1 MAAPGAEPAA
11 SPCAATPT
19 GASRCWYHAGVIAAA
34 LLLSL
39 SAPAGG
45 LVDAAALVPDAVLD
59 LRYAGS
65 RNPAGRPLYAA
76 PRCLLLAPAAA
87 RLARAAGGL
96 RARGYRLGLWDCYR
110 PLSVQQEL
118 WRLLPDRRWVADPAR
133 GSNHNRGAAVD
144 VALADAAGKL
154 LELPTDHDSFDVR
167 ARPWAGAGRGIPPA
181 ALLHRSV
188 LRQEMERAGFL
199 QDRGE
204 WWHYDEPGGFRMPL
218 LDVPLAGP
226 GAP

>member
-1 MAAPGAEPAA
+1 MAP
-11 SPCAATPT
+11 
-19 GASRCWYHAGVIAAA
+19 A
-34 LLLSL
+34 LLLL
-39 SAPAGG
+39 LAALPGG
-45 LVDAAALVPDAVLD
+45 LVDAAPLVPDAVLD

-65 RNPAGRPLYAA
+65 RNLAGRPLYPV
-76 PRCLLLAPAAA
+76 PRCLLLAPVAT
-87 RLARAAGGL
+87 RLARAAAAL
-96 RARGYRLGLWDCYR
+96 RVRGFRLVLWDCYR
-110 PLSVQQEL
+110 PLSVQREL
-118 WRLLPDRRWVADPAR
+118 WRVLPDRRWVADPAR

-154 LELPTDHDSFDVR
+154 ALLPTDHDAFDVR
-167 ARPWAGAGRGIPPA
+167 ARPWAGAERGIPPE
-181 ALLHRSV
+181 ALRNRRI
-188 LRQEMERAGFL
+188 LREEMERAGFL